1 MHVYNLHEY
10 CSVQWVIN
18 PRYMHEEYM
27 QYSHTVRVCLLP
39 CKCKVLRNYIEC
51 SSHSLAVFAAS

>member
-10 CSVQWVIN
+10 YSVQWVIN

-27 QYSHTVRVCLLP
+27 QYSHTVCVS
-39 CKCKVLRNYIEC
+39 VTMQMQG
-51 SSHSLAVFAAS
+51 AT